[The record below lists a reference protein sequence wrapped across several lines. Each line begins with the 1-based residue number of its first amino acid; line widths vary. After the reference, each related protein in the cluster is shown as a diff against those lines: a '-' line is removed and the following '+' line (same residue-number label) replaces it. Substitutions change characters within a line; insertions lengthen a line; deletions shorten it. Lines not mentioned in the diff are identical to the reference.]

1 MNRGVVA
8 CHRPGAQ
15 WRYAIV
21 REEVTMY
28 HPVEVSI
35 SCTDC
40 VRRATP
46 DCQDCLVSFVIGGPP
61 GELALEGRDV
71 DVVRWLS
78 DEGLVPSL
86 RYRPGTTL

>member
-1 MNRGVVA
+1 M
-8 CHRPGAQ
+8 H
-15 WRYAIV
+15 
-21 REEVTMY
+21 

-35 SCTDC
+35 SCTHC

-86 RYRPGTTL
+86 RYRAGTSSSRSSSR